1 MALGVREAV
10 PSGAPAP
17 RGPAAWGSGPHTQ
30 NSGQAPV
37 PCVPTSLLPRVIS
50 LDLRGHLIT
59 LLHFTGGKTDMQ
71 SGKVTCPRPQR
82 KSVRKTGLRPLN
94 VQDHS
99 RRKRQEGKN
108 VRTHWLGARQQ
119 ARRFQVLTAFDP
131 HHYPLRHASLFI
143 DKEWRPREEK

>member
-1 MALGVREAV
+1 
-10 PSGAPAP
+10 
-17 RGPAAWGSGPHTQ
+17 
-30 NSGQAPV
+30 
-37 PCVPTSLLPRVIS
+37 
-50 LDLRGHLIT
+50 
-59 LLHFTGGKTDMQ
+59 MQ

-131 HHYPLRHASLFI
+131 HHYPLRQVTVVNPFH
-143 DKEWRPREEK
+143 R